1 MRIRGTKNVSD
12 FSNVTAVARDIEKYF
27 EHNPDAGD
35 TVDGIA
41 DWWLA
46 KERIDK
52 ARNHVHQALEYLVRE
67 GVLTKYSYGHREVY
81 VTVENSQKQS
91 QK

>member
-1 MRIRGTKNVSD
+1 MQCVKNVSD
-12 FSNVTAVARDIEKYF
+12 FSNVTAVARDIEKY
-27 EHNPDAGD
+27 GD
-35 TVDGIA
+35 TVDGIS

-52 ARNHVHQALEYLVRE
+52 ARYRVHQALEYLVRE

-81 VTVENSQKQS
+81 VTVENLQKQS
-91 QK
+91 PR